1 MCSLFKKYFFLKKIS
16 LNIFIV
22 IIFFSCSQERKLA
35 HSFIKSA
42 DSTNILF
49 LKPDNIV
56 IILQNQKVANDSLGI
71 SGTEEKSIS
80 ESSFLNKIKSKS
92 IVDLLQTNMM
102 DAMKNK
108 PFKVFS
114 DDNMNEFINLGK
126 NSYIVKI
133 VQIEMD
139 EFYIPYSVSETI
151 DTTVY
156 SEDFNLNA
164 VSLNLWIEVIEVN
177 GDQDTA
183 QVLFYKDQI
192 SEMVNGYFHSDI
204 FGEVKYI
211 YKKNYIIVNEV
222 YDMASEMGALSAA
235 YLYDYFL
242 NKYIHINYSGEK
254 VLKYFHYDVKSR
266 TVYPAGYNRFI
277 FL

>member
-16 LNIFIV
+16 LYIFIV

-114 DDNMNEFINLGK
+114 DDNMNAFINLGK

-164 VSLNLWIEVIEVN
+164 VSLNLWIEVTEVN

-183 QVLFYKDQI
+183 QVLFCKDQI